1 MPTEFHRHP
10 HSEQKFRGLLESAP
24 DAMVIVN
31 STGMI
36 VLINSQTEKLFGYRR
51 EELVGQPVELLVP
64 MGDRSKHVGHR
75 NGFFVDPQSRSMG
88 VGLELHGL
96 RKDGTQFPVEISL
109 SPLETEDGVLVSSA
123 IRDITDRKLIEQALH
138 EKNIELVNAA
148 EAKNRF
154 LANMSHELRTP
165 LNGIIGFAEFLVDGK
180 PGPLNSKQEE
190 YLNDILNSGRH
201 LLQLINDVLDLSK
214 VEAGKMELNFEPF
227 SLSKSISEVCAVAR
241 PIAFKKNLAIFIDVE
256 PEIEIVNLDQQRIK
270 QVLYNLISN
279 ALKFTEEA
287 GQICIHASKAG
298 ATSLKISVK
307 DNGIGIRT
315 EDLKRLYLEF
325 EQLEVGAAR
334 RYEGTGLGLALTK
347 RIVELHGGTIGV
359 ESEVGKGSTFT
370 VLVPCEFAGVST

>member
-1 MPTEFHRHP
+1 
-10 HSEQKFRGLLESAP
+10 
-24 DAMVIVN
+24 
-31 STGMI
+31 
-36 VLINSQTEKLFGYRR
+36 
-51 EELVGQPVELLVP
+51 
-64 MGDRSKHVGHR
+64 
-75 NGFFVDPQSRSMG
+75 
-88 VGLELHGL
+88 
-96 RKDGTQFPVEISL
+96 
-109 SPLETEDGVLVSSA
+109 
-123 IRDITDRKLIEQALH
+123 
-138 EKNIELVNAA
+138 
-148 EAKNRF
+148 
-154 LANMSHELRTP
+154 
-165 LNGIIGFAEFLVDGK
+165 VDGK